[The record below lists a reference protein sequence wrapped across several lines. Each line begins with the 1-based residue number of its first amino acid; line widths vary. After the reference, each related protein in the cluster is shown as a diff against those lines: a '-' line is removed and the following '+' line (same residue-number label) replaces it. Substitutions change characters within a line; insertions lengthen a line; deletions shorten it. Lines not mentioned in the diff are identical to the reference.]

1 MSPEVSPLVAGCA
14 SAGLTTLLLQPL
26 DLVKTRLQ
34 EDRGARVATVVR
46 AIVAEGGVRALWTG
60 VTPSLWRTVPGV
72 GLYFWLYH
80 QLAGGRG
87 ASWGAGG
94 PGGPGRRVL
103 VDQVDQGG
111 GYRCMSHCSMV
122 LQDYRTSTGLGN

>member
-34 EDRGARVATVVR
+34 EDRGARVATEVR

-60 VTPSLWRTVPGV
+60 VTPSLWGEL
-72 GLYFWLYH
+72 GE
-80 QLAGGRG
+80 Q
-87 ASWGAGG
+87 GAGHTFRPTLQEREEG
-94 PGGPGRRVL
+94 
-103 VDQVDQGG
+103 
-111 GYRCMSHCSMV
+111 MV
-122 LQDYRTSTGLGN
+122 VVQYCVVRNR